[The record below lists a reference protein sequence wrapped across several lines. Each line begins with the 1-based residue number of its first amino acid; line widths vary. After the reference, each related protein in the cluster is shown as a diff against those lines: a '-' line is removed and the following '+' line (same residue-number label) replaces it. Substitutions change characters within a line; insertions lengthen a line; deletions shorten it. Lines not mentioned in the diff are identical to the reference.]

1 MRLLIALAALAGCL
15 AAQQWEDRRTLRS
28 LARGNLVH
36 LSLQDAI
43 ALALENNLDV
53 ELQRLSPAIA
63 ETEYKRARAGAILR
77 GIPMTVREGPRSAA
91 SADPLASPFTAG
103 SESNLSIAGPTP
115 ISTGKLPPAFDP
127 VLAGKLSRTHQ
138 SAPQLNSFT
147 VGTSALISDTSSGSI
162 GLQLGFLT
170 GGEVT
175 LGWEN
180 LHQSIN
186 HRRYDLNPYNSS
198 SFGITFVQPLL
209 RGFGRALNSRFI
221 RVAGNNRQVSQLL
234 LEQQVINTV
243 AAVIRLYWDLAA
255 LNEEVRVRRQAV
267 ERAERLLADNQA
279 QVEAGT
285 RAPIEVVRAQAEV
298 ARTRRDLIAAEAL
311 VRQQENILRD
321 YLSRQTV
328 DSPALASL
336 RLIPTEPLRV
346 ELPQT
351 LPGLEALAEEALR
364 TRPDL
369 VQARLQLENARTLLE
384 GARDALKPSV
394 DLVAAVRNNG
404 LAGAINPLTVPG
416 AAPHAPDPLLV
427 GGYGSAL
434 AQLLRRNFPDYSL
447 GVQVSLP
454 LRNRAAEADYARDRL
469 TLRQQE
475 IRLQQL
481 EKQVRV
487 EIANVLL
494 ALEQARAALEAA
506 EQERRYQEQALA
518 AEIEKLSVGAS
529 TTFLVIQYQRD
540 LAQAQSAE
548 VAARAAC
555 LKTMAALDRARG
567 TLLARYGISLH

>member
-1 MRLLIALAALAGCL
+1 VRLLIALAALAGCL

-91 SADPLASPFTAG
+91 GADPLASPFTAG

-416 AAPHAPDPLLV
+416 AALTRLIPCWSAATVAP
-427 GGYGSAL
+427 S
-434 AQLLRRNFPDYSL
+434 RS
-447 GVQVSLP
+447 
-454 LRNRAAEADYARDRL
+454 
-469 TLRQQE
+469 
-475 IRLQQL
+475 
-481 EKQVRV
+481 
-487 EIANVLL
+487 
-494 ALEQARAALEAA
+494 
-506 EQERRYQEQALA
+506 
-518 AEIEKLSVGAS
+518 
-529 TTFLVIQYQRD
+529 
-540 LAQAQSAE
+540 
-548 VAARAAC
+548 C
-555 LKTMAALDRARG
+555 
-567 TLLARYGISLH
+567 

>member
-1 MRLLIALAALAGCL
+1 MRPLIALVALAGCL
-15 AAQQWEDRRTLRS
+15 GAQPWEDRRTLRS

-36 LSLQDAI
+36 LTLQDAI
-43 ALALENNLDV
+43 TLALENNLDV
-53 ELQRLSPAIA
+53 ELQRLGPAIA
-63 ETEYKRARAGAILR
+63 ETEYKRARAGAVLR

-91 SADPLASPFTAG
+91 GADPLAAPFSAG

-115 ISTGKLPPAFDP
+115 ISTGKLPPSLDP
-127 VLAGKLSRTHQ
+127 VLAGKLSRSHQ

-147 VGTSALISDTSSGSI
+147 VGTSALLSDTASGGL
-162 GLQLGFLT
+162 GLQMGFLT
-170 GGEVT
+170 GGEMT
-175 LGWEN
+175 LGWDS

-198 SFGITFVQPLL
+198 SFGLTFMQPLL

-221 RVAGNNRQVSQLL
+221 RVAGNNRQVSRLL
-234 LEQQVINTV
+234 LEQQLVNTV
-243 AAVIRLYWDLAA
+243 AAVIRLYWDLAG
-255 LNEEVRVRRQAV
+255 LSEEVRVRRQAL

-285 RAPIEVVRAQAEV
+285 RAPIEVARAQAEV
-298 ARTRRDLIAAEAL
+298 ARTRRDLIAVEGL
-311 VRQQENILRD
+311 VRQQENVLKD
-321 YLSRQTV
+321 YLSRRTV
-328 DSPALASL
+328 DSPELAPL
-336 RLIPTEPLRV
+336 RLIPTEALRV
-346 ELPQT
+346 ELPES
-351 LPGLEALAEEALR
+351 LPGPDVLAEEALR
-364 TRPDL
+364 SRPDL
-369 VQARLQLENARTLLE
+369 VQARLQWENARALAE
-384 GARDALKPSV
+384 GSRNALKPSL

-416 AAPHAPDPLLV
+416 GAPHAPDPLLV
-427 GGYGSAL
+427 GGYGGAL
-434 AQLLRRNFPDYSL
+434 AQLLRRNFPDYSI

-454 LRNRAAEADYARDRL
+454 LRNRAAEADYARDSL

-475 IRLQQL
+475 IRLRQL

-555 LKTMAALDRARG
+555 LKALAALERARG
-567 TLLARYGISLH
+567 TLLARVGVSLP